1 MSRDKV
7 AVILRIL
14 DAENRLL
21 ERSDQKAISMLSI
34 LGVFMVFFVVYYRVL
49 PVNAFTVTLITV
61 FVLCAIGAILNLIM
75 AIRPRIRKE
84 PEEASSEAPACE
96 PAFFMGICQIPSLSE
111 YKMAVEDLAGND
123 DALFS
128 VYARQVYSLAKIN
141 TAKYKHLRRG
151 ILLVI
156 VTLSTELT
164 LICYLFINYLGRGA
178 IPPIG

>member
-7 AVILRIL
+7 AVVLRIL

-61 FVLCAIGAILNLIM
+61 FVLCAIGAILNLLM

-84 PEEASSEAPACE
+84 TQETSGDAPACE
-96 PAFFMGICQIPSLSE
+96 PAFFMGICQSGQ
-111 YKMAVEDLAGND
+111 D
-123 DALFS
+123 
-128 VYARQVYSLAKIN
+128 
-141 TAKYKHLRRG
+141 
-151 ILLVI
+151 
-156 VTLSTELT
+156 
-164 LICYLFINYLGRGA
+164 
-178 IPPIG
+178 